1 MKKME
6 KKEISVNPSFVT
18 AEIEKGV
25 CPLNWLAEFYKEYDG
40 KLVMLDKELVSFL
53 LNDSHCDAVLEMENT
68 NRVQRFDIYWL
79 KTEKYPASTV
89 SLASCGEHKIEKD
102 EDGRYNVYS
111 DANYY
116 VVEDLKAE
124 DIITDSSKP
133 YAHNA
138 NDDQQILMLVAEELN
153 KDCEI

>member
-1 MKKME
+1 ME
-6 KKEISVNPSFVT
+6 KKEISVNPSFVK
-18 AEIEKGV
+18 AEIENGV

>member
-1 MKKME
+1 ME

-53 LNDSHCDAVLEMENT
+53 LNDSHCDAVIETENT
-68 NRVQRFDIYWL
+68 SRVQRFDIYWL
-79 KTEKYPASTV
+79 ATKAYQESIV

-116 VVEDLKAE
+116 VVEELKAE
-124 DIITDSSKP
+124 DIITDENKP
-133 YAHNA
+133 YAYRSQ
-138 NDDQQILMLVAEELN
+138 DDQQILMLVAEELN
-153 KDCEI
+153 KECGV

>member
-1 MKKME
+1 MK
-6 KKEISVNPSFVT
+6 
-18 AEIEKGV
+18 ARIEKGV

-53 LNDSHCDAVLEMENT
+53 LNDSHCDAVIEMENAD
-68 NRVQRFDIYWL
+68 RVQRFDLFWL
-79 KTEKYPASTV
+79 ATEKYPASTV

-153 KDCEI
+153 KEFEM

>member
-1 MKKME
+1 ME
-6 KKEISVNPSFVT
+6 KKEISVNPSFVK
-18 AEIEKGV
+18 AEIERGV

-53 LNDSHCDAVLEMENT
+53 LNDSHCDAVLEMENSD
-68 NRVQRFDIYWL
+68 RVQRFDIYWL
-79 KTEKYPASTV
+79 RTEKYPESIV

-116 VVEDLKAE
+116 VIEELKAE
-124 DIITDSSKP
+124 DIITDTSKP
-133 YAHNA
+133 YAYKSK
-138 NDDQQILMLVAEELN
+138 DDQQILMLVAEELN
-153 KDCEI
+153 KGCEV